1 MSDDPIA
8 QAFQQIREEAKKR
21 GGPKKLPPL
30 GQRIA
35 SPQQKSSTPRR
46 VGRPT
51 GPDGR
56 ALPAPSR
63 LSSLGDVL
71 NVEFH
76 KRGWDRDL
84 AQGWVHA
91 HWEELVG
98 ENIAAHTHIEMIK
111 DTTVFISCDSTAWA
125 TNLRMMQRQILST
138 IAKKVGPNIVKELK
152 IFGPRPPSWRK
163 GPLHVKGRGP
173 RDTYG

>member
-21 GGPKKLPPL
+21 VGPKKLPPL
-30 GQRIA
+30 AKRVAKPQKKA
-35 SPQQKSSTPRR
+35 STLRR

-63 LSSLGDVL
+63 LSSLGAILD
-71 NVEFH
+71 VEFQ

-91 HWEELVG
+91 HWDELVG
-98 ENIAAHTHIEMIK
+98 EKIAAHTHIEMIK
-111 DTTVFISCDSTAWA
+111 ETTVFISCDSTAWA

-138 IAKKVGPNIVKELK
+138 IASKVGPNIITELK